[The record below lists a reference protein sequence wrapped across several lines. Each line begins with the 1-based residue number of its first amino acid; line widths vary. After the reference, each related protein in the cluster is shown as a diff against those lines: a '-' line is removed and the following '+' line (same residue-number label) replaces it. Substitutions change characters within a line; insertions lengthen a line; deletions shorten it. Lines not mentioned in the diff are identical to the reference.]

1 MIKNIKSLSGI
12 LMIIS
17 IVASIAALIL
27 YILTGVTPFTPKLST
42 PVIIFLSIGI
52 PFGIA
57 SILIPKFSKQIKYL
71 AYIMF
76 LFAFLMFVVAEITY
90 IANIFVAIDG
100 TSFSASFIITFIML
114 IASFVLALIS
124 GNKEEDRLERKE
136 DE

>member
-17 IVASIAALIL
+17 IVASIVALIL

-52 PFGIA
+52 PLGIV

-136 DE
+136 E

>member
-57 SILIPKFSKQIKYL
+57 SIFIPKFSKQIKYL